1 MTTRLPWAE
10 SSDGSGAPGNWWPEW
25 PLVFRTSSSQ
35 EEGGAREFALST
47 TRLIGRNGWLA
58 EMELARIRMEKDEAW
73 RGRIVPVA
81 GSETTRQVDLLLLA
95 MGFVGP
101 ETAALDSQLGLALDG
116 RGNVR
121 VDARFRTSRPG
132 VWAVGD
138 ARRGASLIVWAISD
152 GREAARDVDSALSSA
167 PSRLPTRGNDLPFTV
182 PT

>member
-1 MTTRLPWAE
+1 
-10 SSDGSGAPGNWWPEW
+10 
-25 PLVFRTSSSQ
+25 VFRTSSSQ

-58 EMELARIRMEKDEAW
+58 EMELARVRMEKDEAG
-73 RGRIVPVA
+73 RGRIVPVPGTEA
-81 GSETTRQVDLLLLA
+81 TRPVDLLVLA
-95 MGFVGP
+95 MGFLGP
-101 ETAALDSQLGLALDG
+101 ETAVLESQLGLALDR

-121 VDARFRTSRPG
+121 VDGQFRTSRPG

-167 PSRLPTRGNDLPFTV
+167 PPRLPSRGNDQPFTV